1 MAMKDNLPPVHPGEY
16 IADGIE
22 ALKINQS
29 QLADLLGCSRQYVN
43 NIIKGHKP
51 LTTDI
56 CILLPAVLGSTPEFW
71 SGLQQRYDL
80 KTAAADAKLQKAA
93 AQVAERMAKL
103 QAKSTRSRNA

>member
-29 QLADLLGCSRQYVN
+29 ELAALLGCSRQYVN
-43 NIIKGHKP
+43 DLVKGRKP

-56 CILLPAVLGSTPEFW
+56 CVLLPAVLGSTPEFW
-71 SGLQQRYDL
+71 TGLQQRFDL
-80 KTAAADAKLQKAA
+80 KAAAEDAKLQKAY

-103 QAKSTRSRNA
+103 RATRKIK